1 MSEELVRMN
10 CTQFEEVL
18 HDMDRPGTAGLAM
31 RERAL
36 AHAEQCG
43 HCGLLLIES
52 ESLDFALHTMSIR
65 DEARQTSPQVEAA
78 LMREFRKK
86 HAAPRIRIARWQVAL
101 AGVAAMAV
109 LALGLMRAHLS
120 LKPEPPVAVT
130 INGSSSSGSGPDVV
144 ANNPQVSEF
153 ADADEGTAFISLPY
167 ADDMASLEGGA
178 IVRVTMPR
186 SALISMGLPISGA
199 AGDQIPAEVV
209 VSEDGTPQAIRLIS
223 QTTQD

>member
-1 MSEELVRMN
+1 MNEELIRMN
-10 CTQFEEVL
+10 CTQFEEIL
-18 HDMDRPGTAGLAM
+18 HDMDRHGTAGLAM

-65 DEARQTSPQVEAA
+65 DEARQASPQVEAA

-86 HAAPRIRIARWQVAL
+86 RAAPKIRMVRWQAAL
-101 AGVAAMAV
+101 AGVAALAL
-109 LALGLMRAHLS
+109 LALGLMRAHLT
-120 LKPEPPVAVT
+120 LKPDQRVAVAPSGVGSSA
-130 INGSSSSGSGPDVV
+130 NGSDAV
-144 ANNPQVSEF
+144 ANNQQLDEF
-153 ADADEGTAFISLPY
+153 ADAEEGTAFISLPY
-167 ADDMASLEGGA
+167 ADDVASLEGGA
-178 IVRVTMPR
+178 IVKVTMPR

-199 AGDQIPAEVV
+199 AGEQIPAEVV

-223 QTTQD
+223 QATQD

>member
-1 MSEELVRMN
+1 MNEELIRMK

-65 DEARQTSPQVEAA
+65 DEARQASPQVEAA

-86 HAAPRIRIARWQVAL
+86 RAAPKIRMVRWQVAL
-101 AGVAAMAV
+101 AGVAALAL
-109 LALGLMRAHLS
+109 LALGLMRAHLT
-120 LKPEPPVAVT
+120 LKPQPPVAVT
-130 INGSSSSGSGPDVV
+130 VGGVSSNANGSDV
-144 ANNPQVSEF
+144 ANNQQLDEF
-153 ADADEGTAFISLPY
+153 ADAEEGTAFISLPY
-167 ADDMASLEGGA
+167 ADDVASLEGGA
-178 IVRVTMPR
+178 IVKVTMPR

-199 AGDQIPAEVV
+199 AGEQIPAEVV

-223 QTTQD
+223 QATQD